1 MQIYSKKSSVLL
13 KAKQTKKEVASAMK
27 DDKSIEEI
35 SISLPDI
42 QQYEMT
48 ELTVVEKVT
57 ICNGQN
63 KLCEHPGATSSMWNL
78 LK

>member
-1 MQIYSKKSSVLL
+1 LL

-48 ELTVVEKVT
+48 DLTVAKQLLYAIGRTNFVSIQV
-57 ICNGQN
+57 Q
-63 KLCEHPGATSSMWNL
+63 PAVWWNL
-78 LK
+78 LT